1 MNLMLAIRVSPP
13 GCATSR
19 LHPATHITTA
29 LAMLTP
35 STEYH
40 RNRVVWIKP
49 TKLVAVAPTPWKID
63 ELFEAGHLH
72 VQPQLYQ
79 H

>member
-1 MNLMLAIRVSPP
+1 
-13 GCATSR
+13 
-19 LHPATHITTA
+19 
-29 LAMLTP
+29 
-35 STEYH
+35 
-40 RNRVVWIKP
+40 VWIKP